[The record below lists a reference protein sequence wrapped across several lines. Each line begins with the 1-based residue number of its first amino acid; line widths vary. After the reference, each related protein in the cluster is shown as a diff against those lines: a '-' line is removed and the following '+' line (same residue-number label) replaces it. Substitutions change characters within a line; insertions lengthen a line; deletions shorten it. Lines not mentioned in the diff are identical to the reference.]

1 MSGCA
6 YLMQVS
12 LLFSVWYSVFS
23 YIIELI
29 VFYHNSCFDYYANIF
44 KVEVDTIDL
53 LFYMQ
58 SW

>member
-1 MSGCA
+1 MLKRNLLPSLTMSGCA

-23 YIIELI
+23 YFIELI

-44 KVEVDTIDL
+44 
-53 LFYMQ
+53 
-58 SW
+58 